1 MKSRISYF
9 VFPFAVLL
17 LVMSILH
24 PENVRGRLGKPISE
38 TSWMVHLGVL
48 SVLVLGAGYLC
59 VKQVA
64 TDLRGRR
71 AKRIKGKATRKPPS
85 QNQ

>member
-48 SVLVLGAGYLC
+48 SVVVLGAGYQC
-59 VKQVA
+59 VKQAA
-64 TDLRGRR
+64 TDLKGRR
-71 AKRIKGKATRKPPS
+71 SKRTKS
-85 QNQ
+85 Q